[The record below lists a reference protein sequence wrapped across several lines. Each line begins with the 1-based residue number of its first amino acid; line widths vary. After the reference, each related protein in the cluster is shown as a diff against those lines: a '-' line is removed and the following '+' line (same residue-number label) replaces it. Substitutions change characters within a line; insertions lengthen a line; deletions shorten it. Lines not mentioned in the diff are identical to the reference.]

1 VEVLYFLV
9 PLAALL
15 SGLIVAALVWAV
27 RSGQFEDLEGPAHRI
42 LMEDDSAGAAE
53 PAATPARD
61 ATAGGGGP
69 GEPAREAPPS

>member
-1 VEVLYFLV
+1 MEVLYFLI

-42 LMEDDSAGAAE
+42 LMEEDSPRNPERAEGPASGGDDGPRRAPASGGDE
-53 PAATPARD
+53 PL
-61 ATAGGGGP
+61 
-69 GEPAREAPPS
+69 S

>member
-1 VEVLYFLV
+1 MEVLYFLI

-42 LMEDDSAGAAE
+42 LMEEDSPPPPDGAADPADAPDAE
-53 PAATPARD
+53 PRLAPGR
-61 ATAGGGGP
+61 GGE
-69 GEPAREAPPS
+69 EPLS